1 MGLSTKKQN
10 LKRLLTVLRPFGSL
24 TPNLSR
30 IFALRAHFRFK
41 AEFTLKTILY
51 NYFSEPATAN
61 VEVQYT
67 APAGTKQIHDS
78 KAISSSVLKSTQ
90 AALSTAEMKTIVDQ
104 AGLKMVQP
112 SVIGADQPS

>member
-1 MGLSTKKQN
+1 MLS
-10 LKRLLTVLRPFGSL
+10 
-24 TPNLSR
+24 
-30 IFALRAHFRFK
+30 
-41 AEFTLKTILY
+41 